1 MTTRHDICFVGLKC
15 YDLLTGAAVPRYLG
29 GIEKL
34 LVSMARGLAARGI
47 KVAFVT
53 YDHGQKDGL
62 VVDGITLYKAYNN
75 SEGLPGVR
83 FFHPR
88 MTKLWAAMRRADA
101 AVYFQMGAGT
111 ETGNV
116 ALGCH
121 HFMRSKRPFIFS
133 IASDKDADA
142 EGLKKLPGREQA
154 LYRYGLKQA
163 DLLISQTVKQQ
174 QMLERSLGLKSS
186 VMAMPIEAPAGVDL
200 AARAQAQPARHHVL
214 WVGRI
219 IETKRL
225 EFLFE
230 VARRCPE
237 VVFDVVGTPNKGSGY
252 FDRLQREAESV
263 PNVVLHGRVAEG
275 VLPELYRQAT
285 LLSCT
290 SILEGFPTTFLEA
303 WSYGVPVVTTFDPD
317 DIVANNG
324 LGRVV
329 SEVDEMVSYIQE
341 LTGSKDAWLL
351 VAQRAVDYFNRHY
364 TLDAVLP
371 QFESHCASLVNASAG
386 FSSKS

>member
-1 MTTRHDICFVGLKC
+1 MTPRHDICFVGLKC

-34 LVSMARGLAARGI
+34 LVSMARGLVARGI

-53 YDHGQKDGL
+53 YDHGQEDGE
-62 VVDGITLYKAYNN
+62 VVDGITVYKAFDNAR
-75 SEGLPGVR
+75 GLPGLR

-121 HFMRSKRPFIFS
+121 HFMQSKRPFIFS

-142 EGLKKLPGREQA
+142 EGLKRLPGRERA
-154 LYRYGLKQA
+154 LYQYGLRHA
-163 DLLISQTVKQQ
+163 DLLISQTSKQQ
-174 QMLERSLGLKSS
+174 KMLARSLGFESA
-186 VMAMPIEAPAGVDL
+186 VMAMPIEAPLDVDL
-200 AARAQAQPARHHVL
+200 ATKARTEPEPHHVL

-230 VARRCPE
+230 VARHCPE
-237 VVFDVVGTPNKGSGY
+237 VVFDVVGTPNKGSDY
-252 FDRLQREAESV
+252 FDRLQKEAESI

-290 SILEGFPTTFLEA
+290 SVLEGFPTTFLEA
-303 WSYGVPVVTTFDPD
+303 WSYAVPVVTTFDPD
-317 DIVANNG
+317 NIVAHNG
-324 LGRVV
+324 LGCVV
-329 SEVDEMVSYIQE
+329 SEVEEMVSYIDE
-341 LTGSKDAWLL
+341 MTSSRDAWQV
-351 VAQRAVDYFNRHY
+351 VAQRAYDYFNEHY
-364 TLDAVLP
+364 TLDAILP
-371 QFESHCASLVNASAG
+371 EFENYCASLANSSSGFAS
-386 FSSKS
+386 KN